1 MKISLVT
8 LVRPYLKI
16 KTVQTKKVEDVA
28 LVVKGKK
35 KKGEKASGVPWLS
48 NYFLDTTLDSAAV
61 VHPSRGSEALGQ

>member
-35 KKGEKASGVPWLS
+35 KGEKASGVPWLS
-48 NYFLDTTLDSAAV
+48 SYFLDTTLDSAAV
-61 VHPSRGSEALGQ
+61 VQPSRGSEALGQ